1 MSDDKKAV
9 TGKRVWEAPTLQ
21 AMGKVADTIRGGGGK
36 LSPMTND
43 TGDDRKPKG
52 AGA

>member
-1 MSDDKKAV
+1 MSNDKKTV
-9 TGKRVWEAPTLQ
+9 TAKGAWEAPTLK

-36 LSPMTND
+36 LSPVTND